1 LYPKGTS
8 CETREEDKEDEEF
21 LRRHQGLIMK
31 KDDNKD
37 KNYNV
42 LPGPKMGLITPEYL
56 EQVAAIARKHD
67 IPFLKITGAQ
77 RIAICGHSPEV
88 AAKVWQEMGQPSG
101 PKKPIGIHYIQAC
114 PGVKWCKYGRK
125 DSLALGKKIEDLL
138 LNIPLPAKTKV
149 GISGCPLNCCECYIR
164 DIGIFGMIKG
174 WTLIFGGNGG
184 GVPRIGDIIGE
195 GLDDD
200 EVIALAARC
209 LDFFRKN
216 ARKMERTGRLMRRMP
231 VEKLKEYVSQ

>member
-1 LYPKGTS
+1 M
-8 CETREEDKEDEEF
+8 E
-21 LRRHQGLIMK
+21 K
-31 KDDNKD
+31 KDLKT

-42 LPGPKMGLITPEYL
+42 LPGPKMGLVTPDYL

-88 AAKVWQEMGQPSG
+88 AEKVWHEMGQASG
-101 PKKPIGIHYIQAC
+101 PQKPVGIHYIQAC

-125 DSLALGKKIEDLL
+125 DSLALGVKIEEVL

-149 GISGCPLNCCECYIR
+149 GISGCPLNCCESYIR
-164 DIGIFGMIKG
+164 DIGIFGMKKG
-174 WTLIFGGNGG
+174 WTLVFGGNGG
-184 GVPRIGDIIGE
+184 GVPRIGDVIGE

-200 EVIALAARC
+200 EVIALATRC
-209 LDFFRKN
+209 LDFFRDN

-231 VEKLKEYVSQ
+231 VEKLREYVLE